1 MSVKAMLPALDT
13 HTHILSLLP
22 PLPHLSLLLA
32 RARALSLSRSCVCVC
47 ARALLQVDTHAPIQD
62 LYLRNNTYLY
72 LRNNTSL
79 AGGHTCSYPRPIL
92 TEQYIPILTEQYI
105 SCRWTHML
113 LSKTGAQR
121 IIKQV
126 QHTEI

>member
-32 RARALSLSRSCVCVC
+32 RARALSLSRALSLARVCVC
-47 ARALLQVDTHAPIQD
+47 ARAL
-62 LYLRNNTYLY
+62 
-72 LRNNTSL
+72 
-79 AGGHTCSYPRPIL
+79 
-92 TEQYIPILTEQYI
+92 

-113 LSKTGAQR
+113 LSKTYTYGTIHTYTYGTIHLMQVDTHAPIQDGGAEDN
-121 IIKQV
+121 K
-126 QHTEI
+126 TGSAD